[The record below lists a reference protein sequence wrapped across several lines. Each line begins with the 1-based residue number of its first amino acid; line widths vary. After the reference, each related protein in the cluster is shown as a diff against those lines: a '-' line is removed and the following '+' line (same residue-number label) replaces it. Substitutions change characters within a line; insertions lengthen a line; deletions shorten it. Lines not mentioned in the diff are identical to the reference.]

1 MDHIFT
7 LNSLIQNRQ
16 STFATFD
23 DFRKAFDCVYRNLLQ
38 YKLQLN
44 GIDGPMYNAIASL
57 YSNTESCV
65 SLNGF
70 QTEWFNC
77 TNGVR
82 QGDNLSPTLFSIF
95 INDLANEIK
104 EANRGIPVNDDNI
117 CLLLYADDIVL
128 LEENE
133 NDMQHVLDILWKW
146 CEKWRINVNISKS
159 NIMHFRRDQLPRS
172 TFNFKIGNQPLLIV
186 TDILVSSFMK
196 K

>member
-1 MDHIFT
+1 
-7 LNSLIQNRQ
+7 
-16 STFATFD
+16 
-23 DFRKAFDCVYRNLLQ
+23 
-38 YKLQLN
+38 
-44 GIDGPMYNAIASL
+44 MYNAIASL
-57 YSNTESCV
+57 NPNTESCV

-77 TNGVR
+77 TN
-82 QGDNLSPTLFSIF
+82 GDNLSPTLFSIF

-159 NIMHFRRDQLPRS
+159 NIMHFRRGQLPR
-172 TFNFKIGNQPLLIV
+172 
-186 TDILVSSFMK
+186 
-196 K
+196 